1 MSSLQTGLVILGGLV
16 LAFVVGY
23 NAWTLH
29 RSSPKRAPKD
39 AKLASVQRSQEPVLL
54 SSDVEA
60 ETPKDSMAIGST
72 HAGQA
77 DELTLPQEPVL
88 KVLQVPLAAARDW
101 GHQIDPLI
109 DAIFPISL
117 EQPVSGDA
125 VLAALPSTRHIGTK
139 PFMVEGHAVDEEGF
153 ERIQAGRRYDSLQAA
168 LQLANRSGALNEIE
182 FSEFVTRLRAIVD
195 GLGGELDIPEMLHEI
210 ARARELD
217 QFASLHDAQL
227 GFVLKPKH
235 SVLSVGFVQHH
246 AQELGFVPGTLPGRL
261 VLPSPDGFAGPIL
274 TLKLDTQAAL
284 AEEGEAAPVSEI
296 RLMLDVNWV
305 DSSLRPFARM
315 RETAQALS
323 RSMGVTV
330 TDESGQT
337 LTEDMLNQI
346 DEALVSLYE
355 VLADHDLAAG
365 SAQAR
370 RLFS

>member
-1 MSSLQTGLVILGGLV
+1 MTSLQTGLVILGGLV
-16 LAFVVGY
+16 LAFVVAY
-23 NAWTLH
+23 NAWTLR
-29 RSSPKRAPKD
+29 RSVPKRAPKE
-39 AKLASVQRSQEPVLL
+39 AKLASVQRLQEPVLL
-54 SSDVEA
+54 SSDEEDASLPTSTGSVSSDEQA
-60 ETPKDSMAIGST
+60 IDSDD
-72 HAGQA
+72 H
-77 DELTLPQEPVL
+77 PQEPML

-109 DAIFPISL
+109 DAIFPVAL
-117 EQPVSGDA
+117 DQAVSGDA
-125 VLAALPSTRHIGTK
+125 VLAALPSSRHVGTK
-139 PFMVEGHAVDEEGF
+139 PFLVEGRRAGEEHF
-153 ERIQAGRRYDSLQAA
+153 ERIQVGQRYEALQAG

-182 FSEFVTRLRAIVD
+182 FSEFVTRMRGIVD
-195 GLGGELDIPEMLHEI
+195 GLGGEIDIPEMLHEM

-246 AQELGFVPGTLPGRL
+246 SQELGFVPGTLPGRL
-261 VLPSPDGFAGPIL
+261 VLPAPDGYAGPVL

-315 RETAQALS
+315 REVAQGLS

-330 TDESGQT
+330 TDDSGQV
-337 LTEDMLNQI
+337 LTDEMLNQI
-346 DEALVSLYE
+346 DDALVSLYE